1 MGSYI
6 LNFMVYTMA
15 MCGLICF
22 ALFVY
27 KKFAVGNF
35 LSKNSQFL
43 NIEESLSLAP
53 RKMLY
58 VIRAGEERF
67 LIASDVD
74 KTTLVS
80 KLDAN
85 TPVSK
90 ALSTSNPMDFEA
102 QLNQVNPVEQKVQPS
117 HQRQI
122 KKPALQPQAQPHNY
136 SKAGTAG
143 NYQPKTPEYSGKTT
157 YIGLD
162 DFPEIKTSKKPKSS
176 NDIIKSMVNRV
187 KG

>member
-43 NIEESLSLAP
+43 NVEEALSLAP
-53 RKMLY
+53 RKTLY

-74 KTTLVS
+74 KTTLIS

-85 TPVSK
+85 VQVSK
-90 ALSTSNPMDFEA
+90 VLSTSNSMDFEA
-102 QLNQVNPVEQKVQPS
+102 QLNQVKPVEQKVQNQ
-117 HQRQI
+117 HQRQMQ
-122 KKPALQPQAQPHNY
+122 KPALQPKTQPHNY
-136 SKAGTAG
+136 STGTSG
-143 NYQPKTPEYSGKTT
+143 NYQPKTSQYGGKTT
-157 YIGLD
+157 YIGID
-162 DFPEIKTSKKPKSS
+162 DFPEIKTTKKQKSS
-176 NDIIKSMVNRV
+176 NDVIKSMVNRV

>member
-27 KKFAVGNF
+27 KKFATGNF
-35 LSKNSQFL
+35 LTKNSQYL
-43 NIEESLSLAP
+43 NIEETLSLAP

-67 LIASDVD
+67 LIASDAD
-74 KTTLVS
+74 KTTLIS
-80 KLDAN
+80 KLEEGQKTFN
-85 TPVSK
+85 TDKPI
-90 ALSTSNPMDFEA
+90 DFDV
-102 QLNQVNPVEQKVQPS
+102 QLNRTKPIEQKVQNPV
-117 HQRQI
+117 QQERTYT
-122 KKPALQPQAQPHNY
+122 PQKQSSQYPL
-136 SKAGTAG
+136 SR
-143 NYQPKTPEYSGKTT
+143 QPKRDLEEKMT
-157 YIGLD
+157 YIEVD
-162 DFPEIKTSKKPKSS
+162 DFPKIDTNRKAKGSK
-176 NDIIKSMVNRV
+176 DVIKSMVNRV